1 LHLVDVSRLTDKFL
15 LLTLD
20 EINSAEEEKII
31 DPIILLSPQLYKL
44 GADITFS
51 QQHHTS
57 QCDLC
62 KPI

>member
-20 EINSAEEEKII
+20 GTNFAEEEKII
-31 DPIILLSPQLYKL
+31 GPINLLSPQLYTS

-51 QQHHTS
+51 QQQT
-57 QCDLC
+57 
-62 KPI
+62 